1 MIEVLTNMFNMFKN
15 NTNNQGQ
22 TTEGSFCAEE
32 IGLFDPQLPEQFDIG
47 DVIQVD

>member
-22 TTEGSFCAEE
+22 TIGGSFCAEE
-32 IGLFDPQLPEQFDIG
+32 IGLFDLQLLEQFDTG
-47 DVIQVD
+47 DVVQVD